1 MKKFFTACALASLSL
16 CASAQLITV
25 TVDGKPVANGD
36 VVESSTLEIGEDGGI
51 IFMWEL
57 KPHTIIKANEDV
69 DLDVYVTNP
78 EGKGSVKYVGK
89 EAEETNISFCG
100 VNAVGGMAGQ
110 CLTLKPGDTR
120 NMMQSLD
127 AGVEGE
133 LQCYFMSGDYV
144 NPDPEKLDVYAQVKI
159 DADGSTAAE
168 TFEFTL
174 HMVYSSP
181 DNAVNTIL
189 GASDFSVVGGSI
201 VADGE
206 VEVYDLA
213 GRRVVNEDLNG
224 MYIVRSDGRA
234 AKVVVK

>member
-36 VVESSTLEIGEDGGI
+36 IVESSTLEVQEYDGVV
-51 IFMWEL
+51 FMWEL
-57 KPHTIIKANEDV
+57 KPHTIITANEAV

-78 EGKGSVKYVGK
+78 EGKGTVKYVGK
-89 EAEETNISFCG
+89 DEETVNISFCG
-100 VNAVGGMAGQ
+100 VNAVGGMPGN
-110 CLTLKPGDTR
+110 CLTLRPGDTR

-127 AGVEGE
+127 ANVEGE
-133 LQCYFMSGDYV
+133 LQCYFMSGDFE
-144 NPDPEKLDVYAQVKI
+144 NPAPEKLDAYAQVKI
-159 DADGSTAAE
+159 EADGNTTAE

-201 VADGE
+201 VADGD

-213 GRRVVNEDLNG
+213 GRRVANADLNG
-224 MYIVRSDGRA
+224 MYIVRSNGRA
-234 AKVVVK
+234 AKVAVK